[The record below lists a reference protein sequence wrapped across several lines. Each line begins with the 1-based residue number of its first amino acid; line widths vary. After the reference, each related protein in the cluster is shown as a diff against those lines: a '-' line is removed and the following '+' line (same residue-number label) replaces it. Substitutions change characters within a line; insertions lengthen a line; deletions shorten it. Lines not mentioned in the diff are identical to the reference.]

1 MELKP
6 GSLVTYRGIWH
17 GMILDVFKS
26 EYSNT
31 ILLRIRFVK
40 NVYKQQLYDVI
51 EYDENAITPTTIERI
66 KEQIEYNERHKKSN
80 LASLLYGLESL
91 SQTKENE

>member
-6 GSLVTYRGIWH
+6 GELVSYRGIWH
-17 GMILDVFKS
+17 GIILDVFKS

-40 NVYKQQLYDVI
+40 NVYKRQMYDVI
-51 EYDENAITPTTIERI
+51 EYDPDALTPTTLEKI
-66 KEQIEYNERHKKSN
+66 KEQIEYNERQKESE
-80 LASLLYGLESL
+80 LASFSYATNLSL
-91 SQTKENE
+91 GGKGK